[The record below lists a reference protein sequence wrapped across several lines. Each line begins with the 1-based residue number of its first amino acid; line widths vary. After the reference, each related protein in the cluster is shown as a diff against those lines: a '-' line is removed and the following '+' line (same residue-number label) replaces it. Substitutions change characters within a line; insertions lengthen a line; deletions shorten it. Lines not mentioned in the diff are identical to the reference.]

1 MRRFMRN
8 NGLSLAMFG
17 IFLVT
22 LLGLVGTGFRVAN
35 DERASHGEPEIGL
48 SAYLTSAHFV
58 EAVFENW
65 ESEFLQ
71 MGAFVFLTV
80 YLFQKNSPE
89 SRDPDN
95 LEEVEGGARWDRE
108 AMPWPVRRG
117 GWALRVYEHSLSL
130 ALLALFLAS
139 FALHVYG
146 GAREM
151 SAEARSHGEAAV
163 SYADF
168 FGSAELW
175 FQSFQNW
182 QSEFLS
188 IGVLVVLSI
197 FLREKNSPE
206 SKPVERMKS
215 PLSSGEMGRG

>member
-1 MRRFMRN
+1 MRRFLRN
-8 NGLSLAMFG
+8 NGLSLTMFG
-17 IFLVT
+17 IFAVT
-22 LLGLVGTGFRVAN
+22 LLGLVGTGFRVSN
-35 DERASHGEPEIGL
+35 QDRTSHGEPEVGL
-48 SAYLTSAHFV
+48 SAYLTSGHFV

-95 LEEVEGGARWDRE
+95 LEETEGGARWDRE
-108 AMPWPVRRG
+108 AVPWPVRRG
-117 GWALRVYEHSLSL
+117 GWVLNVYEHSLSL

-151 SAEARSHGEAAV
+151 SAEASRHGDAAV

-168 FGSAELW
+168 LGSAELW

-188 IGVLVVLSI
+188 IGVLVVLAI

-206 SKPVERMKS
+206 SKPVERVAERT
-215 PLSSGEMGRG
+215 PER

>member
-1 MRRFMRN
+1 MRRFLRENDLTLVMF
-8 NGLSLAMFG
+8 GLFVLSLIGQGVAGFHVYNQDQEDHG
-17 IFLVT
+17 QLT
-22 LLGLVGTGFRVAN
+22 VGGA
-35 DERASHGEPEIGL
+35 
-48 SAYLTSAHFV
+48 AYLRTGHFV

-108 AMPWPVRRG
+108 AVPWPVRRG
-117 GWALRVYEHSLSL
+117 GWVLKVYEHSLSL

-146 GAREM
+146 GAREA
-151 SAEARSHGEAAV
+151 SEEARSHGEAGV
-163 SYADF
+163 SYLDF
-168 FGSAELW
+168 LGSAQLW

-188 IGVLVVLSI
+188 IGVLVVLAI

-206 SKPVERMKS
+206 SKPVERIGGGGS
-215 PLSSGEMGRG
+215 

>member
-1 MRRFMRN
+1 
-8 NGLSLAMFG
+8 MFG
-17 IFLVT
+17 VFALT
-22 LLGLVGTGFRVAN
+22 LLGLVGTGLRVSN
-35 DERASHGEPEIGL
+35 QERSSHGELEIGL
-48 SAYLTSAHFV
+48 SAYLTSGHFV

-80 YLFQKNSPE
+80 FLFQKSSPE

-108 AMPWPVRRG
+108 AVPWPVRRG
-117 GWALRVYEHSLSL
+117 GWVLRIYEHSLSL
-130 ALLALFLAS
+130 ALLVLFVAS
-139 FALHVYG
+139 FGLHVYG
-146 GAREM
+146 GARET
-151 SAEARSHGEAAV
+151 SEEARSHGEAGV
-163 SYADF
+163 SYLDF
-168 FGSAELW
+168 LGSADLW

-206 SKPVERMKS
+206 SKPVEQMKS